1 MSSPSI
7 TERAHALVKAETAA
21 RIAAEQIAQAA
32 AASAAAE
39 RDRLEREARIIAA
52 AERQQALL
60 RAERLEAE
68 QAAAAAAAAEQTALA
83 AEVARLR
90 ARTPLEV
97 LQDEMAEMKRQM
109 ASRPTAP
116 QQQLRMD
123 GELDMRFKSSREEV
137 AALRE
142 ELAALRASAASD
154 PLRDALAE
162 IKELKEIIVET
173 ALRVAPVRGYQGF
186 NNGEHLDAVKIHL
199 NSLSNNRQ
207 IGAQTFCQ
215 TFRILVLSKLR
226 PDVPI
231 EMI

>member
-1 MSSPSI
+1 MASSI
-7 TERAHALVKAETAA
+7 TERALLRIQAEQAE
-21 RIAAEQIAQAA
+21 RLAAEQAAQAA
-32 AASAAAE
+32 AISAATE

-68 QAAAAAAAAEQTALA
+68 QAAAKQAAAEQAALD
-83 AEVARLR
+83 AEIARLR

-97 LQDEMAEMKRQM
+97 MQDEMAEMKRQM
-109 ASRPTAP
+109 AAFSRPPEALH
-116 QQQLRMD
+116 LRVD
-123 GELDMRFKSSREEV
+123 GELDMRFKSSKEEL

-142 ELAALRASAASD
+142 ELMALRAQPVSD
-154 PLRDALAE
+154 QLRDALAE

-173 ALRVAPVRGYQGF
+173 ALYIAPARGHQGF
-186 NNGEHLDAVKIHL
+186 NPGENLDSVKNCING
-199 NSLSNNRQ
+199 LSNTRFV
-207 IGAQTFCQ
+207 GPQTFCQ
-215 TFRILVLSKLR
+215 TFRIRVLSKLR